1 MRIIG
6 GSARGTKLRT
16 FTGRDIRPTPDR
28 VREALFS
35 MLFSRLGTFEGK
47 NVADLFAGT
56 GALALECLSRGARR
70 AWLVDTGEQSNR
82 IIEANLHA
90 CHFRERA
97 TLIRSDLP
105 RGLSRLVEH
114 APFDLIF
121 LDPPYGKELCSVVL
135 KEISKLG
142 LLSRAGLA
150 VAETAAVDPMP
161 ERVDQLQRT
170 LFRRFGSTAIHF
182 FAYPGNE
189 AENP

>member
-6 GSARGTKLRT
+6 GSARGTKLST
-16 FTGRDIRPTPDR
+16 FAGRDIRPTPDR

-47 NVADLFAGT
+47 SIADLFAGT

-70 AWLVDTGEQSNR
+70 AWLVDPGEQSNR
-82 IIEANLHA
+82 IIQANLQV

-97 TLIRSDLP
+97 TLIRTDLP
-105 RGLSRLVEH
+105 RGLSRLVEY

-121 LDPPYGKELCSVVL
+121 LDPPYGKELCPVVL
-135 KEISKLG
+135 KEINRLG
-142 LLSRAGLA
+142 LLSRHGLA
-150 VAETAAVDPMP
+150 VSETAAIDLMP
-161 ERVDQLQRT
+161 EQIDQLQRS
-170 LFRRFGSTAIHF
+170 LHRRFGTTAIHF

-189 AENP
+189 AESP